1 MRKRTFAKWAAL
13 GACVV
18 FVLCFAGAVTINYPF
33 YPAFKKEVNSFD
45 NLQKILRNTPGVFLP
60 DVSSEEFDGWKYAL
74 KLDDRNILSKPTGYE
89 SHGSLIYSSVEV
101 RYGVDCDK
109 SLVLHS
115 ERNMVYRDIEMYYYL
130 IESTEYEYKIDLN
143 IEFYIGDYNYH
154 IYANYNN
161 KLLSESGIDSL
172 NREVKLQMLQFARDI
187 IDGYLLQN

>member
-18 FVLCFAGAVTINYPF
+18 FVLCFAGVVTINYPF
-33 YPAFKKEVNSFD
+33 YPAFKKEVNSFG

-60 DVSSEEFDGWKYAL
+60 DVSSEEFDDWKYAL

-101 RYGVDCDK
+101 RYGVDCEK
-109 SLVLHS
+109 SSILHS

-130 IESTEYEYKIDLN
+130 VEPTENDHKMDLN
-143 IEFYIGDYNYH
+143 IEFNIEDYDYC
-154 IYANYNN
+154 IYATYNAD
-161 KLLSESGIDSL
+161 LLSEGGIDSL
-172 NREVKLQMLQFARDI
+172 NREIKLQMLQFARDI
-187 IDGYLLQN
+187 IDGYLLKN

>member
-18 FVLCFAGAVTINYPF
+18 FVLCFAGVVTINYPF

-60 DVSSEEFDGWKYAL
+60 DISSEEFDDWKYAL

-101 RYGVDCDK
+101 RYGIYCDRP
-109 SLVLHS
+109 LILHS
-115 ERNMVYRDIEMYYYL
+115 ERNMEYRDVEMYYYL
-130 IESTEYEYKIDLN
+130 REPEGDEYKTELN
-143 IEFYIGDYNYH
+143 IEFCIDDCDYY
-154 IYANYNN
+154 IYAAYDSR
-161 KLLSESGIDSL
+161 LLSENGTNSL
-172 NREVKLQMLQFARDI
+172 NREVKLQMLEFARDI
-187 IDGYLLQN
+187 IDEYLLKS

>member
-18 FVLCFAGAVTINYPF
+18 FVLCFAGVVTINYPF

-60 DVSSEEFDGWKYAL
+60 DVSSEEFDDWKYAL

-101 RYGVDCDK
+101 RYGIDCEK
-109 SLVLHS
+109 SSILHS

-130 IESTEYEYKIDLN
+130 VEPTEDNHKMDLN
-143 IEFYIGDYNYH
+143 IEFNIEDCDYC
-154 IYANYNN
+154 IYAIYNAD
-161 KLLSESGIDSL
+161 LLSESGIDSL
-172 NREVKLQMLQFARDI
+172 NREIKLQMLQFAQDI
-187 IDGYLLQN
+187 IDGYLLKN